1 LGILLDKLLNYRVI
15 DPTSVITWIFEPEQL
30 NFVGR
35 AFIWEILKN
44 TLSKVNSRV
53 VQVKAKLDSF
63 QALYDANSLKR
74 SETEMTESKFL
85 YCQKNAPPKILI
97 LHFLVAEAE
106 AQQELDSLRIVENSL
121 ASVSR
126 EQKEVFMIVYQKF
139 THVLQDLIKSN
150 PDVES
155 SYVYQWVF
163 GWFREI
169 LRVVSCLFGYIK
181 YFFFNSYIFF
191 L

>member
-1 LGILLDKLLNYRVI
+1 
-15 DPTSVITWIFEPEQL
+15 
-30 NFVGR
+30 
-35 AFIWEILKN
+35 
-44 TLSKVNSRV
+44 
-53 VQVKAKLDSF
+53 
-63 QALYDANSLKR
+63 
-74 SETEMTESKFL
+74 M
-85 YCQKNAPPKILI
+85 
-97 LHFLVAEAE
+97 AEAE

-139 THVLQDLIKSN
+139 THTLQDLIKSN

-155 SYVYQWVF
+155 SYVYKWVF

-169 LRVVSCLFGYIK
+169 LRVVSHIFNIIQKRENLILVIIISSIIK
-181 YFFFNSYIFF
+181 NVVT